1 MNTKCNRSNYKYDYV
16 FDLNDNI
23 LQGYDFKPMYYTNN
37 INHVQPYNEQAQG
50 IMPYKSSNTTKTKTD
65 KPDIFLK
72 YGQNNSIKILK
83 SKINEQVSDLLNRNF
98 NVKTDK
104 KPYSKRGGNN

>member
-1 MNTKCNRSNYKYDYV
+1 MNTKCNRSNYNYDYV
-16 FDLNDNI
+16 FDLDDNI
-23 LQGYDFKPMYYTNN
+23 LQYKFKPMYYDDNVTY
-37 INHVQPYNEQAQG
+37 VQPYNEQAQG
-50 IMPYKSSNTTKTKTD
+50 IMPYKSSNTTKTD

-98 NVKTDK
+98 NAKTDK

>member
-50 IMPYKSSNTTKTKTD
+50 RMPYKSSNTINTNNTND
-65 KPDIFLK
+65 YLK
-72 YGQNNSIKILK
+72 YAQDNTVDELK
-83 SKINEQVSDLLNRNF
+83 SKTDERLSDILNRNF
-98 NVKTDK
+98 NIKTEK
-104 KPYSKRGGNN
+104 KPYSDRGKNN